1 MLLGHPVAWAAAG
14 AVIVTAHQ
22 QLTLCFCLVKKV
34 LALRPNHL
42 LPPLFPPIFAKIHRP
57 HLSKPNEHRAFVLDP
72 TINQSI
78 TATMATPPDDTE
90 MSAVSSEESLT
101 TQLDQLIADVKRL
114 RDGIQRNKEASL
126 AQASSQQEMLN
137 AMISHQEAQQ
147 KKLEATQKKLRE
159 FALTST
165 KEVAELT
172 PSDE

>member
-1 MLLGHPVAWAAAG
+1 
-14 AVIVTAHQ
+14 
-22 QLTLCFCLVKKV
+22 
-34 LALRPNHL
+34 
-42 LPPLFPPIFAKIHRP
+42 
-57 HLSKPNEHRAFVLDP
+57 
-72 TINQSI
+72 
-78 TATMATPPDDTE
+78 MATPPDDTE